1 MADQPESNLMKRFL
15 SAIALRIGKPKPI
28 TWVAG
33 GLILALV
40 GGASGISFIAMKRDL
55 KARVEEATQLFN
67 EAKELLSD
75 AKALAVPDPAGL
87 QDRDEAL
94 DEALD

>member
-40 GGASGISFIAMKRDL
+40 GGASGISFIAIFFI
-55 KARVEEATQLFN
+55 VIY
-67 EAKELLSD
+67 
-75 AKALAVPDPAGL
+75 
-87 QDRDEAL
+87 
-94 DEALD
+94 